1 MAFADRASARDLPDR
16 LGQLAELLERKGIK
30 PEDIGKVN
38 RISAWQTGYK
48 DADGEAQTLDLVGI
62 QFSPSWDE
70 GPQWPVAQQA
80 KPVTVKGRRAQRL
93 TETTTRTALLLP
105 DAQVG
110 YIGDEPMHDE
120 QALTLAVEL
129 ARSIQPTDIVLL
141 GDMLDLAG
149 MSRFGGPPTLT
160 QRVQPA
166 IDRLH
171 EWIAQVCAAAPNAT
185 VSYLEGNHEARMAKT
200 LAANAAEAFGLRKAN
215 TPDTWPVLSPPYL
228 LRLDELGVRY
238 VGGYPAG
245 EVWLRDDI
253 VVIHG
258 KRVTAER
265 ASKDNTLSS
274 TFFGHTHRLE
284 VKTRTYRGRRGET
297 VPTMHVSCGTLA
309 RIDGAVPSF
318 GSGTDDNGR
327 VIGSTEDWAQ
337 GAVVLTFD
345 ADEVGTLPNVEL
357 IPFHNGRASWRGR
370 AYAAV

>member
-1 MAFADRASARDLPDR
+1 
-16 LGQLAELLERKGIK
+16 
-30 PEDIGKVN
+30 
-38 RISAWQTGYK
+38 
-48 DADGEAQTLDLVGI
+48 
-62 QFSPSWDE
+62 
-70 GPQWPVAQQA
+70 
-80 KPVTVKGRRAQRL
+80 
-93 TETTTRTALLLP
+93 
-105 DAQVG
+105 
-110 YIGDEPMHDE
+110 MHDE